1 MSSRWQAHKMGLIN
15 FWYYDEQE
23 FPFVKGRIL
32 LRGSNGSGK
41 SVTMQSVVPLLLD
54 GDLSPERL
62 DPFGSR
68 DRKMVNYLLEDDDP
82 REERTGYLY
91 LEFKREDSPTYCT
104 VGMGIRARRGRPLE
118 KWYFGLHDG
127 RRIGVDFQLYK
138 EVGEKIT
145 LSRKELENRIGEGGQ
160 VFARQADYM
169 AYVNRQIFGF
179 ETPEQY
185 REMIDLLIQL
195 RTPKL
200 SRDFKPTVINDIL
213 SDSLQPLSDEDL
225 RPMTEAIDNMDNLQL
240 NLETQR
246 KAGEAA
252 RKILAVFDDYNRKRF
267 LEKTQALTQCR
278 EAQKDTRKQL
288 EQDRQERE
296 KQLQA
301 RDEAGR
307 ARESLETEKTV
318 REKQRD
324 ELRRNDAFAL
334 KQQVEA
340 TRKRE
345 KILEENLAGKE
356 KQVANKMRLT
366 AQLQEQTERLRK
378 QAEQKKAD
386 QEDLLREMEE
396 PAKTMGFEEHAFFAE
411 DCRKWREEPLD
422 TATHRVQLG
431 KLRKDLQDGIQL
443 LEQIRFFQGS
453 LDQEQQK
460 RDQVQKKADQ
470 QERAERSAQDT
481 LAQEISDWKELLF
494 AWNSRNR
501 ELQLTREVCTEFA
514 RQMENYSR
522 DTDFAAMLQQVDQV
536 RSVRFSRLEVE
547 RQELEKQR
555 QELEIQQKAL
565 QQELREWEQQKEPE
579 PEREEAVQRNRVRL
593 ARMGIPCRPLY
604 QLIDFRPGMAP
615 ELADHLEEA
624 LLRMGILD
632 ALVVEEKDRERIMKP
647 VEGHADRYL
656 FRQGETVKHSLLD
669 VLQPEI
675 REDAF
680 QERTRVLLGS
690 IAWNTGSTMAVREDG
705 SYRMG
710 ILEGTGSGQYQAGLI
725 GAQARERNR
734 QQKMAQIR
742 SALGAIRENL
752 AELEKEIRSRKDRQ
766 GLLEDEFRA
775 FPRDRELQ
783 AALKNLEQIQQRLEQ
798 LRTERQG
805 LDDRIRELNQA
816 IRTMGGEAAE
826 YARKLYLPC
835 TYEAFRKAQDALN
848 RYGEQLARL
857 EGVHE
862 NWLQLLARVHDQES
876 RREEGERDR
885 QQLAGEQARIQL
897 ELEETGKTLEA
908 MKEQLSYTDF
918 AQIKAAYDACTQW
931 LDGYSRNLTELIHR
945 IDGCE
950 AACRQLEEKVNQLQ
964 GQLEGLGAREA
975 YLVSCWQEEAEL
987 RYVPECIR
995 DDGTLLG
1002 PEETE
1007 KVLRSQG
1014 VTPGSDGLVHK
1025 LNEVFYQN
1033 REFLGEYSLY
1043 FQAVFERPAEENHPD
1058 WPSARRLDFSAQY
1071 CGVRIQLPRL
1081 SQLLDEKIRQLESL
1095 IQDKDRELFED
1106 ILSNTVGRKIRSRIY
1121 ESRNWV
1127 ENMNRL
1133 MGRMDT
1139 SSGLRLHLRWRARTA
1154 ETEEEMDTADLVELL
1169 KKDYRVMKP
1178 EEARQLNAHFRSK
1191 VKQAHRRAKDSG
1203 GEVSFHQVMRETL
1216 DYRKWF
1222 EFQLF
1227 TQKGGEKLREL
1238 TNSVFGTFSGGE
1250 KAMSMYVPLFSAVV
1264 ARYQAAREDAPRLIA
1279 LDEAFAGVDRRNIR
1293 DMFKLMAEF
1302 QFNFIINS
1310 QVLWGDVD
1318 TLDALAIYELIR
1330 PNNVKFV
1337 SVMAYRWDGQVRYI
1351 LKEAKENEAS

>member
-908 MKEQLSYTDF
+908 MEEQLSYTDF

-964 GQLEGLGAREA
+964 GQMEGLGAREA

-1081 SQLLDEKIRQLESL
+1081 SQLLDEKIRQMESL

-1337 SVMAYRWDGQVRYI
+1337 SVMAYRWDGQVRHI